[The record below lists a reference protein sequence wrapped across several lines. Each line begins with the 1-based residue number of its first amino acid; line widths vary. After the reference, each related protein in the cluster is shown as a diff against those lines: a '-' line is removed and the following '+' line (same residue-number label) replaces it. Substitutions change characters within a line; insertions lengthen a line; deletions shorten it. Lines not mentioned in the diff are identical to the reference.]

1 MQRDILI
8 SIQNT
13 SPEVENVQYHVHLQY
28 LIKQKKHVYIEEEI
42 ELRQAEFY
50 KGVLVEDQ
58 EIDPLIF
65 DDNQALREPLED
77 PFEDEERAKLS
88 I

>member
-8 SIQNT
+8 RFKHT

-28 LIKQKKHVYIEEEI
+28 LIKQKKHVYLEEEI
-42 ELRQAEFY
+42 EFRQAEFY

-58 EIDPLIF
+58 EINPLIF
-65 DDNQALREPLED
+65 DDNRALID
-77 PFEDEERAKLS
+77 PVRGPF
-88 I
+88 